1 MELPKIPDHESD
13 RLKALQSYDILDT
26 LEEEDFNNF
35 TKLASEI
42 CQTPISIISF
52 VDSNRQWFK
61 SAVGLN
67 AKETSRDISFCG
79 HAINNQTDVFIIE
92 DARNDSRFN
101 DNPLVTGDPN
111 IVFYAGSPL
120 VDENGMALGTLCV
133 IDSIPRKLSSAQ
145 LNTLQILS
153 KSIVDLLKIRR
164 QTEMIEK
171 EKLFL
176 IESLEFSSP
185 YFLMVD
191 NNGIIL
197 EFGKNYKKSIQS
209 LQKNMLFSDVFNWIS
224 KIDFEQINNSSQYQ
238 NKLLFFESKD
248 KKQKYKC
255 SIKLSVDKKYLL
267 LVVPVVNTE
276 YPISNFKINI
286 NDFPKHDYIAEYL
299 FLQQAATR
307 GLEDS
312 KKLNELL
319 NIKNKDLEISKN
331 ALVEA
336 NNVLEKRIIE
346 RTNTIKNLALFPEQN
361 PNPVFEIDFVNENL
375 IYINPAAKDIFGFDL
390 KSNFLEV
397 CSAIHLNKQNYHLP
411 ATNKNEFQFNDLVFQ
426 FNIFIVKGQDTARI
440 YLHNITEI
448 RRIEKE
454 EKAKQEILL
463 KFRSLENSISFSE
476 KINIITSTSANYLN
490 VDRCSI
496 WFFDEQYTSIASNSI
511 YQKEKNNHSE
521 GMRIFSSDY
530 PSYFKNI
537 ISEPFLFASDAHI
550 HSATSEFSENYLKPF
565 GINSMLDIPIV
576 NSGVI
581 IGVICNE
588 YFAKK
593 DNYTKSEL
601 NFMRSVADS
610 VALIFETEQVSR
622 SKEELKQKNDSLKEA
637 YDKVIEMQSEIIK
650 QDKLATLGTLIAGI
664 AHEVNTPL
672 GAIKA
677 SNDSINQALTNNFN
691 LNLDE
696 ITLEDLALIFQLTN
710 TRIRSTKQLSTR
722 EERIIIKTISEE
734 LIQKFPT
741 MSEPQFYAKKI
752 IEFGYTTA
760 DVCFDSYIK
769 HEKAS
774 QLFEMASNLVNLAR
788 SSDNIHLAVNKAS
801 RVVKS
806 LNLFSHTNSEQ
817 EKHSFNL
824 KENFEN
830 VVTILWNRIKNG
842 SNVVINI
849 NEDVEIFGNPDEI
862 SQVWT
867 NIINN
872 AIQACDSKAE
882 ILIQHSKEESYHTI
896 IIENNGPKIPS
907 EAVDKIFDPFFSTK
921 KRGEG
926 TGLGLHIV
934 KKIVDSHNGEIICK
948 SSDISTQFIIKIPI
962 HS

>member
-1 MELPKIPDHESD
+1 MELPKIPDHESE

-26 LEEEDFNNF
+26 LEEEDFNNLA
-35 TKLASEI
+35 KLASEI
-42 CQTPISIISF
+42 CQTPISVISF

-79 HAINNQTDVFIIE
+79 HAINNSNDILIIE
-92 DARNDSRFN
+92 DARNDLRFN

-111 IVFYAGSPL
+111 IVFYAGTPL

-133 IDSIPRKLSSAQ
+133 IDSVPRKLSSAQ

-164 QTEMIEK
+164 QTKMIEK

-185 YFLMVD
+185 YFLIVD
-191 NNGIIL
+191 KNGIIT

-224 KIDFEQINNSSQYQ
+224 KIDFEQINDSFQYQ
-238 NKLLFFESKD
+238 NKLLFFETKD

-255 SIKLSVDKKYLL
+255 SIKISFDNKYILC
-267 LVVPVVNTE
+267 VVPVINTE

-286 NDFPKHDYIAEYL
+286 NDFPKQDYIAEYL

-312 KKLNELL
+312 KRLNDLL

-331 ALVEA
+331 ALIEA
-336 NNVLEKRIIE
+336 NNVLEKRIFE

-390 KSNFLEV
+390 KSDFLEV

-411 ATNKNEFQFNDLVFQ
+411 AINKNEFQFNDLVFQ
-426 FNIFIVKGQDTARI
+426 YNIFIVKGQETARI

-448 RRIEKE
+448 RTIEKE

-463 KFRSLENSISFSE
+463 QFRSIDHSLNFSE
-476 KINIITSTSANYLN
+476 KIKIINSTSANFLN

-496 WFFDEQYTSIASNSI
+496 WFFDEQNTSITSNSI
-511 YQKEKNNHSE
+511 YLKEKNKQSE
-521 GMRIFSSDY
+521 GLTFLSSDY
-530 PSYFKNI
+530 PRYFKNVLN
-537 ISEPFLFASDAHI
+537 EPFLFASDAHV
-550 HSATSEFSENYLKPF
+550 HPATSEFSETYLKPL
-565 GINSMLDIPIV
+565 GITSTLDIPIM
-576 NSGVI
+576 NSGFI

-588 YFAKK
+588 YFTKK
-593 DNYTKSEL
+593 DNYTASEL

-610 VALIFETEQVSR
+610 VALIFESEKVIS
-622 SKEELKQKNDSLKEA
+622 SKEELKRKNDSLTDA
-637 YDKVIEMQSEIIK
+637 YEKLIEMQSEIIK

-677 SNDSINQALTNNFN
+677 SNDSINQALANNFN
-691 LNLDE
+691 FNLEE
-696 ITLEDLALIFQLTN
+696 INQEELALVFQLTN
-710 TRIRSTKQLSTR
+710 TRIKTTKQLSTR
-722 EERIIIKTISEE
+722 DERILIKTISEE

-741 MSEPQFYAKKI
+741 MNDPQFYAKKI
-752 IEFGYTTA
+752 TEFGYHTA
-760 DVCFDSYIK
+760 DSCFDLFIK
-769 HEKAS
+769 HKKAS
-774 QLFEMASNLVNLAR
+774 QFFEMASNLVNLAR
-788 SSDNIHLAVNKAS
+788 SSDNILLAVNKAS

-806 LNLFSHTNSEQ
+806 LNLFSHTNSSKERQ
-817 EKHSFNL
+817 NFKL

-830 VVTILWNRIKNG
+830 VETILWNRIKNG
-842 SNVVINI
+842 SNLVINI
-849 NEDVEIFGNPDEI
+849 DDDLEIFGNPDEI

-882 ILIQHSKEESYHTI
+882 ILIQYRKEDNYHTI
-896 IIENNGPKIPS
+896 IIENNGPKIPN
-907 EAVDKIFDPFFSTK
+907 EVINKIFDPFFSTK

-934 KKIVDSHNGEIICK
+934 KKIIDNHNGEIVCK
-948 SSDISTQFIIKIPI
+948 SSDLSTQFIIKLPVK
-962 HS
+962 

>member
-1 MELPKIPDHESD
+1 MELPKIPDHESE

-26 LEEEDFNNF
+26 LEEEDFNNLA
-35 TKLASEI
+35 KLASEI
-42 CQTPISIISF
+42 CQTPISVISF

-79 HAINNQTDVFIIE
+79 HAINNSNDILIIE
-92 DARNDSRFN
+92 DARNDLRFN

-111 IVFYAGSPL
+111 IVFYAGTPL

-133 IDSIPRKLSSAQ
+133 IDSVPRKLSSAQ

-164 QTEMIEK
+164 QTKMIEK

-185 YFLMVD
+185 YFLIVD
-191 NNGIIL
+191 KNGIIT

-224 KIDFEQINNSSQYQ
+224 KIDFEQINDSFQYQ
-238 NKLLFFESKD
+238 NKLLFFETKD

-255 SIKLSVDKKYLL
+255 SIKISFDNKYILC
-267 LVVPVVNTE
+267 VVPVINTE

-286 NDFPKHDYIAEYL
+286 NDFPKQDYIAEYL

-312 KKLNELL
+312 KRLNDLL

-331 ALVEA
+331 ALIEA
-336 NNVLEKRIIE
+336 NNVLEKRIFE

-390 KSNFLEV
+390 KSDFLEV

-411 ATNKNEFQFNDLVFQ
+411 AINKNEFQFNDLVFQ
-426 FNIFIVKGQDTARI
+426 YNIFIVKGQETARI

-448 RRIEKE
+448 RTIEKE

-463 KFRSLENSISFSE
+463 QFRSIDHSLNFSE
-476 KINIITSTSANYLN
+476 KIKIINSTSANFLN
-490 VDRCSI
+490 V
-496 WFFDEQYTSIASNSI
+496 EQNTSITSNSI
-511 YQKEKNNHSE
+511 YLKEKNKQSE
-521 GMRIFSSDY
+521 GLTFLSSDY
-530 PSYFKNI
+530 PRYFKNVLN
-537 ISEPFLFASDAHI
+537 EPFLFASDAHV
-550 HSATSEFSENYLKPF
+550 HPATSEFSETYLKPL
-565 GINSMLDIPIV
+565 GITSTLDIPIM
-576 NSGVI
+576 NSGFI

-588 YFAKK
+588 YFTKK
-593 DNYTKSEL
+593 DNYTASEL

-610 VALIFETEQVSR
+610 VALIFESEKVIS
-622 SKEELKQKNDSLKEA
+622 SKEELKRKNDSLTDA
-637 YDKVIEMQSEIIK
+637 YEKLIEMQSEIIK

-677 SNDSINQALTNNFN
+677 SNDSINQALANNFN
-691 LNLDE
+691 FNLEE
-696 ITLEDLALIFQLTN
+696 INQEELALVFQLTN
-710 TRIRSTKQLSTR
+710 TRIKTTKQLSTR
-722 EERIIIKTISEE
+722 DERILIKTISEE

-741 MSEPQFYAKKI
+741 MNDPQFYAKKI
-752 IEFGYTTA
+752 TEFGYHTA
-760 DVCFDSYIK
+760 DSCFDLFIK
-769 HEKAS
+769 HKKAS
-774 QLFEMASNLVNLAR
+774 QFFEMASNLVNLAR
-788 SSDNIHLAVNKAS
+788 SSDNILLAVNKAS

-806 LNLFSHTNSEQ
+806 LNLFSHTNSSKERQ
-817 EKHSFNL
+817 NFKL

-830 VVTILWNRIKNG
+830 VETILWNRIKNG
-842 SNVVINI
+842 SNLVINI
-849 NEDVEIFGNPDEI
+849 DDDLEIFGNPDEI

-882 ILIQHSKEESYHTI
+882 ILIQYRKEDNYHTI
-896 IIENNGPKIPS
+896 IIENNGPKIPN
-907 EAVDKIFDPFFSTK
+907 EVINKIFDPFFSTK

-934 KKIVDSHNGEIICK
+934 KKIIDNHNGEIVCK
-948 SSDISTQFIIKIPI
+948 SSDLSTQFIIKLPVK
-962 HS
+962 

>member
-1 MELPKIPDHESD
+1 MELPKIPDNEPE

-26 LEEEDFNNF
+26 LEEEDFNNLA
-35 TKLASEI
+35 KLASEI
-42 CQTPISIISF
+42 CQTPISVISF
-52 VDSNRQWFK
+52 VDSSRQWCK

-67 AKETSRDISFCG
+67 TKETSRDVSFYA
-79 HAINNQTDVFIIE
+79 HAINNQTDIFIIE

-120 VDENGMALGTLCV
+120 VGENGMALGTLCV
-133 IDSIPRKLSSAQ
+133 IDSVPRKLSSAQ

-153 KSIVDLLKIRR
+153 KSVVDLLKIRR
-164 QTEMIEK
+164 QTKMIEK

-176 IESLEFSSP
+176 IESLQFSSP

-209 LQKNMLFSDVFNWIS
+209 LQKNMLFSDVFNWVS

-267 LVVPVVNTE
+267 LVVPVINTE
-276 YPISNFKINI
+276 YPISHFKINI

-307 GLEDS
+307 GLIDS
-312 KKLNELL
+312 KKLNDLL
-319 NIKNKDLEISKN
+319 NIKNKDLEVSKN
-331 ALVEA
+331 ALVEV
-336 NNVLEKRIIE
+336 NNVLEKRIFE
-346 RTNTIKNLALFPEQN
+346 RTNTIKNLALFPERN
-361 PNPVFEIDFVNENL
+361 PNPIFEIDFGNGNL
-375 IYINPAAKDIFGFDL
+375 IYINPAAKAIFGFDL
-390 KSNFLEV
+390 TSDFLEV
-397 CSAIHLNKQNYHLP
+397 CSVIQLNKQNYRLHT
-411 ATNKNEFQFNDLVFQ
+411 TNKNEFQFNDLVFQ
-426 FNIFIVKGQDTARI
+426 YNIFIEKGQETARI
-440 YLHNITEI
+440 YLHTITEI

-454 EKAKQEILL
+454 EKNKQEILL
-463 KFRSLENSISFSE
+463 QFRSIDKRIKFSD
-476 KINIITSTSANYLN
+476 KIKIITSASANFLN
-490 VDRCSI
+490 VDRSSI
-496 WFFDEQYTSIASNSI
+496 WFFDEQYTSITSNSI
-511 YQKEKNNHSE
+511 YLKEKNKQSE
-521 GMRIFSSDY
+521 GMSLFSSDF
-530 PSYFKNI
+530 PSYFKNLL
-537 ISEPFLFASDAHI
+537 SEPFLFASDAHV
-550 HSATSEFSENYLKPF
+550 HPATSEFSESYLKPL

-588 YFAKK
+588 YYTKK
-593 DNYTKSEL
+593 DTYTTSEL
-601 NFMRSVADS
+601 NFMLSVADS
-610 VALIFETEQVSR
+610 VALIFESEQVNI
-622 SKEELKQKNDSLKEA
+622 SKEELKRKNDSLTDA
-637 YDKVIEMQSEIIK
+637 YEKLIEMQSEIIK

-677 SNDSINQALTNNFN
+677 SNDSINQALANNFN
-691 LNLDE
+691 FNLEE
-696 ITLEDLALIFQLTN
+696 INQEDLALVFQLTN
-710 TRIRSTKQLSTR
+710 TRIKTTKQVSTR
-722 EERIIIKTISEE
+722 DERILIKTISEE
-734 LIQKFPT
+734 LIQKYTT

-752 IEFGYTTA
+752 TEFGYHTA
-760 DVCFDSYIK
+760 DSCFDSFIK
-769 HEKAS
+769 HEKS
-774 QLFEMASNLVNLAR
+774 RQLFEMASNLVNLAR
-788 SSDNIHLAVNKAS
+788 SSDNILLAVNKAT

-817 EKHSFNL
+817 ERHSFNL

-830 VVTILWNRIKNG
+830 VETILWNRIKNG
-842 SNVVINI
+842 SNLVINI
-849 NEDVEIFGNPDEI
+849 DGDLEIFGNPDEI

-882 ILIQHSKEESYHTI
+882 ILIQYLNEDNYHTI
-896 IIENNGPKIPS
+896 VIENNGPKIPS
-907 EAVDKIFDPFFSTK
+907 EVVDKIFDPFFSTK

-934 KKIVDSHNGEIICK
+934 KRIIDNHNGEIVCK
-948 SSDISTQFIIKIPI
+948 SSDVSTQFIIKLPI
-962 HS
+962 K